1 MRFSTSRL
9 LGGSLAIAALAAGAF
24 ASVTAAPSRLPANPV
39 RVSVQSLGQDRVEV
53 VLTNTSR
60 KTLRIP
66 KWQLP
71 SAAADSNLF
80 RISREGEK
88 VRFHGRMIKRAA
100 PTMAEFAVL
109 RPGQAHRS
117 VVELGRMYDLSKPGL
132 YTVTYATA
140 LQYASLSGGLH
151 LRAGN
156 GAPLV
161 AQAAPIRISLDRA
174 VAAGNRIKPVLPANP
189 TLSDVVGISTVS
201 CSSTQISQLNQAVL
215 SARSYSENSKGYLN
229 GGATGAR
236 YTSWFGAYT
245 SDRYATVKQHFGAKD
260 RIDDALDQ
268 TGGQVTINCGCN
280 EGYFAYV
287 YKNQPYQIWVCNA
300 FWSAPLIGTDSKAG
314 TLIHE
319 MSHFTV
325 VADTDDHA
333 YGQTAARNLANTN
346 PTNAVDNADNH
357 EYFAENTPFQN

>member
-9 LGGSLAIAALAAGAF
+9 LGGSLAVAALAAGTF
-24 ASVTAAPSRLPANPV
+24 ASVTAAPARLPANPV
-39 RVSVQSLGQDRVEV
+39 RVSVQALGQDRVEV
-53 VLTNTSR
+53 LLTNTSR

-80 RISREGEK
+80 RISREGEE

-109 RPGQAHRS
+109 RPGQVHRS

-140 LQYASLSGGLH
+140 LQYASLSGGMH

-174 VAAGNRIKPVLPANP
+174 IAAGNRVKPVLPANP
-189 TLSDVVGISTVS
+189 TLSDVLGISTVS
-201 CSSTQISQLNQAVL
+201 CSANQISQINQAVL
-215 SARSYSENSKGYLN
+215 SARSYSENAKGYLN

-236 YTSWFGAYT
+236 YTTWFGAYA
-245 SDRYATVKQHFGAKD
+245 SSRYDNAKQHFVN
-260 RIDDALDQ
+260 IDNAMDQ

-333 YGQTAARNLANTN
+333 YGHTAAKNLANTN